1 MEPTGARGV
10 RGPIEPKARIA
21 PVVMI
26 VPCDTKLKPIGG
38 LMQIAFGA
46 WLLLVS
52 GALGGPALRDG
63 DRIVL
68 VGDTL
73 IERDARY
80 GWTESG
86 LLLASPARNLV
97 IRNLGWSGDTPAGL
111 SRAYFDSPEVGFQ
124 RLVQQVQACQPTIVV
139 VGYGM
144 ASALDGV
151 PVEQFLSEL
160 RHFVESVKPAP
171 REWVFLS
178 PIQAKLET
186 HADDANQLAGTL
198 SAYADG
204 LKSFASEKKGT
215 FVDLRSIATK
225 PSTREPSGIHLSDAG
240 YRELADHLV
249 GYLAAP
255 KSPLAPSEGIDRLR
269 AKLYR
274 KNSLYFERY
283 RPQNITYLLGFRAY
297 EQGQNAKEI
306 EALDPVI
313 SQLEQEIEKMRMK
326 MGVLGTQ
333 GAKN

>member
-1 MEPTGARGV
+1 M
-10 RGPIEPKARIA
+10 
-21 PVVMI
+21 
-26 VPCDTKLKPIGG
+26 
-38 LMQIAFGA
+38 
-46 WLLLVS
+46 
-52 GALGGPALRDG
+52 
-63 DRIVL
+63 
-68 VGDTL
+68 
-73 IERDARY
+73 
-80 GWTESG
+80 
-86 LLLASPARNLV
+86 
-97 IRNLGWSGDTPAGL
+97 
-111 SRAYFDSPEVGFQ
+111 
-124 RLVQQVQACQPTIVV
+124 
-139 VGYGM
+139 
-144 ASALDGV
+144 
-151 PVEQFLSEL
+151 
-160 RHFVESVKPAP
+160 
-171 REWVFLS
+171 FLS

-313 SQLEQEIEKMRMK
+313 SQLEQEIEKMRME